1 MSFSWLQTNRNGNL
15 VCSNRE
21 SKGRDGES
29 TERERQGTGL
39 YGAPMCK
46 GSGGDKAGNLELE
59 PNQLKF
65 CPHLMNWN
73 SSIPRFH
80 PRAVRIFN

>member
-1 MSFSWLQTNRNGNL
+1 MATQSVGTERAKAGI
-15 VCSNRE
+15 R
-21 SKGRDGES
+21 ES
-29 TERERQGTGL
+29 TERERRGTGL

-46 GSGGDKAGNLELE
+46 GNGGDKAGNLELE